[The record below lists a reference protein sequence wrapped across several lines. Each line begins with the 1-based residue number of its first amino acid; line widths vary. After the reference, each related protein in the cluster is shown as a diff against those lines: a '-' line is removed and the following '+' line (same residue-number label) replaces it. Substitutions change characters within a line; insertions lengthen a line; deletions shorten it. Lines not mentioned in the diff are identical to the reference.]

1 MGDAS
6 RAGGTFRAFEVAGQ
20 AVSYGLSSASGID
33 HTIPLYVNIGLLVI
47 VVPSMVLLISKMPKT
62 PISSVAEEQVVDDI
76 DKKA

>member
-33 HTIPLYVNIGLLVI
+33 HTIPLYVNIGLLVL

-62 PISSVAEEQVVDDI
+62 PLSSVVEEQVEDDT